1 MAFRTRWLQEPHILE
16 THFAGVVTSIDLKMA
31 MLEYLGAAQEQPMY
45 FLLDFME
52 ANYVPEKLL
61 DLPLLLQV
69 MNHANTRWLV
79 IVKPEVEASYMTQ
92 ILTKDRTRVF
102 RDRATAEQFLR
113 KMVAYDSAKA
123 AEDSGSSL

>member
-1 MAFRTRWLQEPHILE
+1 MAFHTKWLDEPYILV
-16 THFAGVVTSIDLKMA
+16 TDFAGVVTSIDLKMA
-31 MLEYLGAAQEQPMY
+31 MLEYLGASQEQPMY
-45 FLLDFME
+45 FLLDFMQ

-92 ILTKDRTRVF
+92 ILTKDRARVF
-102 RDRATAEQFLR
+102 RDRESAASFLR
-113 KMVAYDSAKA
+113 KMVELESA
-123 AEDSGSSL
+123 EIGSSL